1 MYFCISAVNNE
12 YSIVDTSDNVV
23 EKVSLDVLKSYLT
36 QGVEILGVTLESL
49 SLHDTTTVLVDIKG
63 HIVLSGKMFNGF
75 YFEDY
80 DSETASEYNNRYLYS
95 IVNSKD
101 IDVLSILTYLQQ
113 ANNSIF
119 NKALA
124 SIPDS
129 ECGYVVDVVFNDGM
143 FNVKELGT
151 MTEYGFNYCYVVHAL
166 AVNKL
171 RVQGCSDLTMS
182 EVVINGSSFSLKDVL
197 SSELSSNSSSSLCT
211 FDTDKTKDGLEYITE
226 AHFNSSSLYD
236 FMRNSDGKYLTKT
249 LFPIVPLF
257 DYIRSTPDYDDL
269 LETLDTLSTLSGGS
283 YSGHIG
289 SIFNFGTTAIDI
301 AKLSD
306 YLDFIPD
313 DSPAK
318 ADTDAYKNVLTAKKK
333 LLFGDSEESDIT
345 AFRVDYNY
353 YNGNNQP
360 YKSVLSTIT
369 KEKHL
374 DCVRTDFGTILTS
387 TYIRD
392 TDDMCNLKR
401 LGGVDMFRISHTN
414 AYYYNLGRS
423 GITIYL
429 STKNSGKQAK
439 YIGRDDYTEYLDYFR
454 NDLGY
459 YYDRPCIMPLFVH
472 SICNKGFGLEVNI
485 LVAVNTNK
493 FKSFLPRDN
502 KNKEKY
508 NGWGSTFLVVPILL
522 TGVYHYFYKDF
533 VVFKLLFQDLIM
545 TKETYNNLAV
555 DVNEKNDLICI
566 DKCTEVS
573 STKLCNCDV
582 GNVSTSSSDSI
593 RKSMTSYMRAFNRL
607 IDSLDYIE

>member
-1 MYFCISAVNNE
+1 MYFCISVVDNE
-12 YSIVDTSDNVV
+12 YSIVDTSDNVE
-23 EKVSLDVLKSYLT
+23 EKVSLDVLRSYLE

-49 SLHDTTTVLVDIKG
+49 SLHDTTTVLVDIKSN
-63 HIVLSGKMFNGF
+63 IVLSGKMFNGF

-101 IDVLSILTYLQQ
+101 IDVLSILTYIQQ
-113 ANNSIF
+113 ANSSIF

-124 SIPDS
+124 SIPNS
-129 ECGYVVDVVFNDGM
+129 ECGYIVDAIFNDGM

-182 EVVINGSSFSLKDVL
+182 EVVINGSSFSLKDAL
-197 SSELSSNSSSSLCT
+197 SLELSSNSSSSLCT
-211 FDTDKTKDGLEYITE
+211 FDTDKTKDGLEFIKE
-226 AHFNSSSLYD
+226 AHFSSSGLYD
-236 FMRNSDGKYLTKT
+236 FIRNSDGKYLTKT

-257 DYIRSTPDYDDL
+257 DYLSSTPNYDEL
-269 LETLDTLSTLSGGS
+269 FEILDIISTLSGGL
-283 YSGHIG
+283 YSGHTG

-318 ADTDAYKNVLTAKKK
+318 ADIDAYKDVLTAKKK
-333 LLFGDSEESDIT
+333 LLYGDIEEKDIT

-353 YNGNNQP
+353 YNGSNQP

-374 DCVRTDFGTILTS
+374 DCVKTDFGNILTS
-387 TYIRD
+387 TYIRETGGVCD
-392 TDDMCNLKR
+392 LKR
-401 LGGVDMFRISHTN
+401 IGGIDMFRISNTN
-414 AYYYNLGRS
+414 AYYYNIGRS

-454 NDLGY
+454 NSVGY
-459 YYDRPCIMPLFVH
+459 YYERPCIMPLFVH

-493 FKSFLPRDN
+493 FKSFLPRDD

>member
-1 MYFCISAVNNE
+1 MYFCISAVDNE

-23 EKVSLDVLKSYLT
+23 EKVSLDVLKSYLS

-49 SLHDTTTVLVDIKG
+49 SLNSTTTVLLDIKG
-63 HIVLSGKMFNGF
+63 LVALSGKMFNGF

-80 DSETASEYNNRYLYS
+80 DSETASEYKNRYLYS
-95 IVNSKD
+95 ILDSKD
-101 IDVLSILTYLQQ
+101 IDVLSVLTYLQQ

-129 ECGYVVDVVFNDGM
+129 ECGYIVDAVFDDGM

-151 MTEYGFNYCYVVHAL
+151 MNEYGFNYCYVVHAL

-182 EVVINGSSFSLKDVL
+182 EVVINGISFSLEDAI
-197 SSELSSNSSSSLCT
+197 SSELSSNSSSSLCL
-211 FDTDKTKDGLEYITE
+211 FEASRVKRGLKYIP
-226 AHFNSSSLYD
+226 AARFNSSSLYD
-236 FMRNSDGKYLTKT
+236 FIRNSDCKYLTKT

-257 DYIRSTPDYDDL
+257 DYVRSTPEYD
-269 LETLDTLSTLSGGS
+269 EIFEILDTLTTLSGSS
-283 YSGHIG
+283 YSGHTG
-289 SIFNFGTTAIDI
+289 NIFNFGDVGIDI
-301 AKLSD
+301 SNLSD
-306 YLDFIPD
+306 YLGFVPEG
-313 DSPAK
+313 SPAK
-318 ADTDAYKNVLTAKKK
+318 VDIEAYKNVLIAKKK
-333 LLFGDSEESDIT
+333 LLYGDCEESDIN

-353 YNGNNQP
+353 YNGNNKP
-360 YKSVLSTIT
+360 FKSVLSTIT

-374 DCVRTDFGTILTS
+374 DCVRTDFGNILTS
-387 TYIRD
+387 TYIRE
-392 TDDMCNLKR
+392 TDGVCDLNR
-401 LGGVDMFRISHTN
+401 LGGFNMFRLKNKNS
-414 AYYYNLGRS
+414 YYYNIGRS

-429 STKNSGKQAK
+429 STKNSGKQAR
-439 YIGRDDYTEYLDYFR
+439 YIGRDDYVKYLDYFR
-454 NDLGY
+454 DSLGY

-472 SICNKGFGLEVNI
+472 SIFNNGFGLEVNI

-493 FKSFLPRDN
+493 FKSFLPADD

-522 TGVYHYFYKDF
+522 TGVSHYFYKNF

-545 TKETYNNLAV
+545 TKETYNNLVV
-555 DVNEKNDLICI
+555 DIDEENDLICI
-566 DKCTEVS
+566 DKCSEVS
-573 STKLCNCDV
+573 STKLCNCVV
-582 GNVSTSSSDSI
+582 GNVSTSSSDAV
-593 RKSMTSYMRAFNRL
+593 RDSMTSSMISFNRL

>member
-23 EKVSLDVLKSYLT
+23 EKVSLDILKSYLT

-101 IDVLSILTYLQQ
+101 IDVLSILTYIQQ
-113 ANNSIF
+113 ANSSIF

-124 SIPDS
+124 SIPNS
-129 ECGYVVDVVFNDGM
+129 ECGYIVDSIFNDGM

-182 EVVINGSSFSLKDVL
+182 EVVINGSSFSLKDAL
-197 SSELSSNSSSSLCT
+197 SLELSSSSSSSLCT

-257 DYIRSTPDYDDL
+257 DYLSRTPNYDEL
-269 LETLDTLSTLSGGS
+269 FETLDILSTLSGGS

-289 SIFNFGTTAIDI
+289 NMFNFGTVTIDI
-301 AKLSD
+301 SKLSN
-306 YLDFIPD
+306 YLDFVPD

-318 ADTDAYKNVLTAKKK
+318 ADIEAYRNVLTAKKK

-374 DCVRTDFGTILTS
+374 DCVRTDFGTILAS
-387 TYIRD
+387 TYIREPGRVCD
-392 TDDMCNLKR
+392 LER
-401 LGGVDMFRISHTN
+401 LGGIDMFRISNTS

-429 STKNSGKQAK
+429 STKNRGKQAK
-439 YIGRDDYTEYLDYFR
+439 YIGRDDYTDYLDYFR
-454 NDLGY
+454 NSLGY

-493 FKSFLPRDN
+493 FKSFLPRDD

-582 GNVSTSSSDSI
+582 GNVSTSSSDAI
-593 RKSMTSYMRAFNRL
+593 RKSMTSYMKAFNKL